1 MKKSLVIL
9 IIIFIM
15 FPVCIYADDDLS
27 EEIDVNMVLTLSSIE
42 TNLEINSRHAVVIDR
57 NSKRVLYGKA
67 EYEKCKMASTTKI
80 MTAIIV
86 IENGDL
92 NDIVKV
98 SKKSAQIGGS
108 RLGLSTDDE
117 ISVDNLL
124 YGLMLCSGNDA
135 AIALAEYIGG
145 SVDNFINLMN
155 EKANILGLSSTHF
168 VTPHGLDDENHY
180 TTAYDL
186 ACLTNYALNNDI
198 FSQIV
203 KTKNYTITI
212 NGCSKNLVNTNEL
225 LGSFDGI
232 YGVKTGFTNG
242 ANRCLVTSC
251 KRNNIDVICVVLGA
265 DTKKIRTSDSVKLLN
280 YIFNNFVTVNVK
292 EYINKE
298 YEKWKIL
305 HVQNF
310 NIIKAKSQ
318 VLETY
323 IDYLE
328 LPYEFVTIKK
338 SDLNSLDI
346 DVNYNHVFF
355 APIEENAVVGK
366 ILLNIDNSE
375 MFSINIKNKNTV
387 LKKDFCDYF
396 KIFLKNFKI

>member
-1 MKKSLVIL
+1 MKKSLVIF
-9 IIIFIM
+9 IIMFIM
-15 FPVCIYADDDLS
+15 FPFSVYADDDLN
-27 EEIDVNMVLTLSSIE
+27 EEIDVNVVLTSSSTD

-57 NSKRVLYGKA
+57 NSKRVLYGKS

-80 MTAIIV
+80 MTAIVV
-86 IENGDL
+86 IENGKLD
-92 NDIVKV
+92 DIVKV

-155 EKANILGLSSTHF
+155 EKANLLGLNSTHF

-186 ACLTNYALNNDI
+186 ACLTNYALNNEI

-203 KTKNYTITI
+203 KTKNYTVTI
-212 NGCSKNLVNTNEL
+212 NGVSKNLVNTNEL
-225 LGSFDGI
+225 LGNFDGI

-265 DTKKIRTSDSVKLLN
+265 DTKKFRTSDSVKLLN
-280 YIFNNFVTVNVK
+280 YIFNNFVTINVK

-298 YEKWKIL
+298 YEKWKLL
-305 HVQNF
+305 HMQNF
-310 NIIKAKSQ
+310 NIIKAKTQ
-318 VLETY
+318 ILETY

-328 LPYEFVTIKK
+328 LPYEFVIIKK
-338 SDLNSLDI
+338 TDLNSLNIDI
-346 DVNYNHVFF
+346 KYNHVFY
-355 APIEENAVVGK
+355 APIEENVVVGEFF
-366 ILLNIDNSE
+366 LNMENSE